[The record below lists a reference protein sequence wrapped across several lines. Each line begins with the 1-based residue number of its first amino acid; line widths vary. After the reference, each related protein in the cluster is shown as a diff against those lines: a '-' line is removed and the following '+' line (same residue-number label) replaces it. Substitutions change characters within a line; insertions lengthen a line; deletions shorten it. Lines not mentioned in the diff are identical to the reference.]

1 MSKKVRVGIIGTSW
15 WTETMFLPS
24 LGSHPAA
31 EIVAIC
37 GRNRERGEE
46 LAEKHDI
53 AEVYTDYR
61 TLIEEAEIEA
71 IVIAAPDDL
80 HYPMT
85 MAALEAGLHVLC
97 EKPLALTV
105 EHATE
110 MTEKAEA
117 AGVKHMVLFTWRWLP
132 IFQFAKQLIDSGYV
146 GRCYQASFRFLIGFG
161 RNSTYTWRSDSDRAN
176 GVFSDLG
183 AHMTDFALWLV
194 GDIERVNAHLST
206 FIECP
211 PTDAPSSFKTTHD
224 AAFVSLEFE
233 NQGQGMVQVNTLSHK
248 GKQLFELTTE
258 IYGEAGSLEVNYTI
272 SNEGGVGTIRGAKQE
287 EEEFKTLGIPEHFF
301 DNLDP
306 ADPFAQFS
314 TRSAGPRLFID
325 SILEDKQPSPNF
337 NDGLNV
343 QKVIEAALESD
354 ETGSWVPISKD

>member
-1 MSKKVRVGIIGTSW
+1 MTKKVRVGIIGTSW
-15 WTETMFLPS
+15 WAETMFLPS

-46 LAEKHDI
+46 LAKKHGI

-61 TLIEEAEIEA
+61 NLIKEATIDA

-97 EKPLALTV
+97 EKPMALTV
-105 EHATE
+105 EHAKQ
-110 MTEKAEA
+110 MTEKAKA
-117 AGVKHMVLFTWRWLP
+117 VGVKHMVLFTWRWLP
-132 IFQFAKQLIDSGYV
+132 IFQYTKQLIDDGYV
-146 GRCYQASFRFLIGFG
+146 GRCYQASFRFLTGFG
-161 RNSTYTWRSDSDRAN
+161 RNSNYTWRSDGDRSN

-183 AHMTDFALWLV
+183 AHMVDFAHWLV
-194 GDIERVNAHLST
+194 GDVQRVNAHLKT
-206 FIECP
+206 FVERP
-211 PTDAPSSFKTTHD
+211 PEDEKSYKSAHD
-224 AAFVSLEFE
+224 AAFVLLEFAD
-233 NQGQGMVQVNTLSHK
+233 QGQGMIQVSTMSHK
-248 GKQLFELTTE
+248 GKQLFELTAE
-258 IYGEAGSLEVNYTI
+258 IYGEAGSLEINYTI
-272 SNEGGVGTIRGAKQE
+272 SNAGGVGTIRGARQD
-287 EEEFKTLGIPEHFF
+287 EEEFRPIEIPEHFF

-306 ADPFAQFS
+306 ADPFAQFLKQ
-314 TRSAGPRLFID
+314 SAGPRLFID

-343 QKVIEAALESD
+343 QEVIGATLKSHES
-354 ETGSWVPISKD
+354 GGWVSIGKD